1 MSQPIEIPVK
11 ISGIGE
17 IRKEIKSLTVDFL
30 NAGNELE
37 KAALAEKIGQLKDSL
52 IDANEQAAIFASG
65 SKYEQIGNAFAG
77 IKGNIM
83 ALDFEGASEKAKL
96 LSTAAKGITFKDA
109 IGSLKSLGSTFL
121 TLGKTLLTNPLFL
134 IAAVIAAIGF
144 AIFTILKKLG
154 ILDKA
159 FKAVGDAIKKVWEW
173 VKKAIEIMS
182 YFNPAAF
189 IVNYLIKLYEKD
201 AAEKEALENQ
211 RKAADER
218 IKQLKQE
225 ETAVGDKYDFE
236 IRKLKAAGKDT
247 KEAEAEKRKAILA
260 TLAAQNDALRSLIQS
275 GKATQDQI
283 KVWNETNK
291 KIKQINQ
298 DTAIAAIESEKAA
311 SDAAKKAAEERTKI
325 AQDEA
330 KKKQELAIK
339 FAQDRKNAERLIT
352 DLELELID
360 DKLVKDI
367 AVNKEKYKRLIE
379 DTKTNE
385 ALLQSE
391 KDRII
396 ADYEAQRKIEEDK
409 ILTENENA
417 EIQRAFTQSQNIQK
431 ILLEGKQLG
440 LKEGDTQGLIALKD
454 EAFNIELEALKNQL
468 NTKAITIE
476 EYNAQE
482 ALMKQKLADEI
493 DKINEEAAKKE
504 LERRKAVQDGAIG
517 LADNALKAA
526 ANNAKEGS
534 KLAKG
539 IAVAQATLDTYKG
552 AQAAF
557 ASTASSPLAIAFPA
571 APYIAAASAV
581 AFGIGNIRK
590 ILSTKEGAS
599 STPSSSGGSS
609 GGSRGGGGSAGGE
622 TVPSFNLFGQAN
634 QFNNTSDAKSAE
646 SSSGG
651 MVVKAVV
658 SETDITTTQ
667 ERISKLKQRSEL

>member
-109 IGSLKSLGSTFL
+109 IGSLKSLGSTFI

-134 IAAVIAAIGF
+134 IAAAIAAIGF

-154 ILDKA
+154 FLDKA

-260 TLAAQNDALRSLIQS
+260 TLAAQNDALRVLIQT
-275 GKATQDQI
+275 GRATQDQI

-352 DLELELID
+352 DLELELIQD
-360 DKLVKDI
+360 SLVKEL

-379 DTKTNE
+379 DTLANE
-385 ALLQSE
+385 NLLQSE

-396 ADYEAQRKIEEDK
+396 LDYQKQRDLNEQSILDADKKATADKLAEEQRVRDEAAALELEKEKELAEEKKRIKD
-409 ILTENENA
+409 EEA
-417 EIQRAFTQSQNIQK
+417 A
-431 ILLEGKQLG
+431 
-440 LKEGDTQGLIALKD
+440 ALKD
-454 EAFNIELEALKNQL
+454 EAA
-468 NTKAITIE
+468 A
-476 EYNAQE
+476 AD
-482 ALMKQKLADEI
+482 LA
-493 DKINEEAAKKE
+493 
-504 LERRKAVQDGAIG
+504 RRKAVQDGAIS
-517 LADNALKAA
+517 LADNALNAFK
-526 ANNAKEGS
+526 NNAKEGS

-539 IAVAQATLDTYKG
+539 IAVTQATLDTYKG

-634 QFNNTSDAKSAE
+634 QFNNTSDAKSVE

-667 ERISKLKQRSEL
+667 ERVSKLKQRSEL

>member
-65 SKYEQIGNAFAG
+65 SKYEQIGNAFEG

-109 IGSLKSLGSTFL
+109 IGSLKSLGSTFI

-134 IAAVIAAIGF
+134 IAAAIAAIGF

-154 ILDKA
+154 FLDKA

-260 TLAAQNDALRSLIQS
+260 TLAAQNDALRVLIQT
-275 GKATQDQI
+275 GRATQDQI

-352 DLELELID
+352 DLELELIQD
-360 DKLVKDI
+360 SLVKEL

-379 DTKTNE
+379 DTLANE
-385 ALLQSE
+385 NLLQSE

-396 ADYEAQRKIEEDK
+396 LDYQKQRDLNEQSILDADKKATADKLAEEQRV
-409 ILTENENA
+409 
-417 EIQRAFTQSQNIQK
+417 R
-431 ILLEGKQLG
+431 
-440 LKEGDTQGLIALKD
+440 D
-454 EAFNIELEALKNQL
+454 EAAALELEKEKELA
-468 NTKAITIE
+468 E
-476 EYNAQE
+476 E
-482 ALMKQKLADEI
+482 KKRIKD
-493 DKINEEAAKKE
+493 EEAAAE
-504 LERRKAVQDGAIG
+504 IIRRKAVQDGAIS
-517 LADNALKAA
+517 LADNALNAFK
-526 ANNAKEGS
+526 NNAKEGS

-539 IAVAQATLDTYKG
+539 IAVTQATLDTYKG

-634 QFNNTSDAKSAE
+634 QFNNTSDAKSVE

-667 ERISKLKQRSEL
+667 ERVSKLKQRSEL